1 MLFWIPT
8 LELTN
13 TGLYLLIGE
22 NECGKTTLMNI
33 LSLNDTSYQGTMPP
47 DNMDV
52 KKMTSHQK
60 RKYKQKNSSY
70 MLGRKNFI
78 SFINVKDNINIGAKQ
93 KSTIDEID
101 KELLNRNSICALS
114 IY

>member
-1 MLFWIPT
+1 
-8 LELTN
+8 
-13 TGLYLLIGE
+13 
-22 NECGKTTLMNI
+22 
-33 LSLNDTSYQGTMPP
+33 
-47 DNMDV
+47 
-52 KKMTSHQK
+52 
-60 RKYKQKNSSY
+60 

-78 SFINVKDNINIGAKQ
+78 SFINVKDNINICAKQ